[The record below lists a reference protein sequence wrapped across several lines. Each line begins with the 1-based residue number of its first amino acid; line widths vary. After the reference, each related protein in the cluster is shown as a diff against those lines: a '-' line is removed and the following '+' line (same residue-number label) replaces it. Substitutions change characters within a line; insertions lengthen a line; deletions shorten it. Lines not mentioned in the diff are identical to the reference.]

1 MKTFI
6 SQSNYIPWIGFFEAI
21 SKVDEYV
28 IFDSVQYSKNDWR
41 NRNQIFDGVKFHWLT
56 IPVSLGNGLQTKIQ
70 DVQVSDLS
78 WHCDH
83 LRTIRHM
90 FSRYTYFD
98 ETYSFL
104 ETCFNQASS
113 LRKLTEIN
121 ELLLRKFC
129 QELKIDTKID
139 RCTFFGNEDKNYK
152 LISLLKMRNSSTYLT
167 STKALNY
174 LDLQLFSQNQVTV
187 EFIDF
192 AESKEFHAEIH
203 GPIGRNVSIIN
214 TIMKIGFKELSERF
228 ARA

>member
-41 NRNQIFDGVKFHWLT
+41 NRNQVFDGNRFHWLT
-56 IPVSLGNGLQTKIQ
+56 IPVNLGDGLQTKIQ
-70 DVQVSDLS
+70 DVHVPDPT
-78 WHCDH
+78 WHSNH

-90 FSRYTYFD
+90 FSRYPYYD

-104 ETCFNQASS
+104 EGCLKQAST
-113 LRKLTEIN
+113 LKKLTEIN
-121 ELLLRKFC
+121 ELLLRSFC
-129 QELKIDTKID
+129 EQLKIKTKID
-139 RCTFFGNEDKNYK
+139 RCNFIGDEERNFKI
-152 LISLLKMRNSSTYLT
+152 ISILKKRNSSTYLT

-174 LDLQLFSQNQVTV
+174 LDLQLFSQNHVKV

-192 AESKEFHAEIH
+192 LESKEFHAAIH
-203 GPIGRNVSIIN
+203 GSIGGNVSLIN
-214 TIMKIGFKELSERF
+214 TIMKVGFKDLGKRF
-228 ARA
+228 SRA